1 MRNFL
6 IGIKNVLLWSYDR
19 GSWQYDL
26 LCLLIV
32 AAIFLIPGRYFGD
45 RDRGGSES
53 LVNTRIE
60 MSIPEDEVAEQ
71 MKKNAISAQHLN
83 PVESALLS
91 IVEVRCHCQARLL
104 GHYETTRG
112 ADGRLVY
119 KVWYRKR

>member
-1 MRNFL
+1 VRNFL

-32 AAIFLIPGRYFGD
+32 AAVFLIPGRYFGD

-60 MSIPEDEVAEQ
+60 MSISEDDVAGE
-71 MKKNAISAQHLN
+71 MKKSAASAHIN
-83 PVESALLS
+83 PLESALLS
-91 IVEVRCHCQARLL
+91 IVEDRCHCSARLS
-104 GHYETTRG
+104 GHYETSHE
-112 ADGRLVY
+112 ADGRLTY
-119 KVWYRKR
+119 KVWYGKR

>member
-6 IGIKNVLLWSYDR
+6 IGVKNVLLWSYDR
-19 GSWQYDL
+19 GSWQYDV

-60 MSIPEDEVAEQ
+60 MSISEEEVAGQ
-71 MKKNAISAQHLN
+71 MKKDATSAHIN

-91 IVEVRCHCQARLL
+91 IVEARCHCPARLL
-104 GHYETTRG
+104 GHYETTHG

>member
-1 MRNFL
+1 M
-6 IGIKNVLLWSYDR
+6 LWSYER

-60 MSIPEDEVAEQ
+60 MTIAEADVTEQ
-71 MKKNAISAQHLN
+71 VKKSTSSSPSS
-83 PVESALLS
+83 PVEGALLA
-91 IVEVRCHCQARLL
+91 IVEERCRCSARLI
-104 GHYETTRG
+104 GHYEMTH
-112 ADGRLVY
+112 ASDGRLAY